1 MCLWLNFSIRVH
13 VRSIREGVEKWCWQ
27 IVEDPRRPSSRSLTR
42 PSFGYYYSTLRRDL
56 CVDSRVFTPKKVYI
70 WKKNA
75 GRSVVADFCGT
86 EVSRG
91 GSFCPLPSIVNRYPV
106 ARAQRRWTMPW
117 PRTVSTR
124 PICSLDTLALFDC
137 LQIPSDREKK
147 AKKKKTRVDGKMSIV
162 GVESEQQS
170 A

>member
-70 WKKNA
+70 WKKKRGAISGGRFLWHGGFTGGQFLPPSLYCKPVPRCKSTTKMNNA
-75 GRSVVADFCGT
+75 MATYGEHEAYLFARYTRIVRLSANT
-86 EVSRG
+86 KWSR
-91 GSFCPLPSIVNRYPV
+91 
-106 ARAQRRWTMPW
+106 
-117 PRTVSTR
+117 
-124 PICSLDTLALFDC
+124 
-137 LQIPSDREKK
+137 KK
-147 AKKKKTRVDGKMSIV
+147 SKKKKNARGR
-162 GVESEQQS
+162 
-170 A
+170 